1 MNRERVM
8 SAARSAFAGDGLEAP
23 IREVAR
29 RAGVG
34 VATVYRHFPTRADLI
49 TAVLSERVA
58 ECRAEMRQALGDPD
72 PWQALS
78 GIILRFAER
87 QMRDRGLNEAL
98 LGSHEAGLEFRR
110 ERKEHATALETLVA
124 RARAAGALR
133 DGVEVED
140 VRAGLMAIASF
151 RALPPGRGNVL
162 IPRLSELVLAGLGA
176 PSRHQDGTG
185 DPR

>member
-34 VATVYRHFPTRADLI
+34 VATVYRHFPTRTDLI
-49 TAVLSERVA
+49 TAVLSERIA
-58 ECRAEMRQALGDPD
+58 ACRGEMLHALEDPD

-78 GIILRFAER
+78 GTILRFAER
-87 QMRDRGLNEAL
+87 QIRDRGLNEAL

-110 ERKEHATALETLVA
+110 ERKEHATALETLVC
-124 RARAAGALR
+124 
-133 DGVEVED
+133 
-140 VRAGLMAIASF
+140 ASGS
-151 RALPPGRGNVL
+151 ASSSSLIWSPSGGRPER
-162 IPRLSELVLAGLGA
+162 PR
-176 PSRHQDGTG
+176 
-185 DPR
+185 PRP